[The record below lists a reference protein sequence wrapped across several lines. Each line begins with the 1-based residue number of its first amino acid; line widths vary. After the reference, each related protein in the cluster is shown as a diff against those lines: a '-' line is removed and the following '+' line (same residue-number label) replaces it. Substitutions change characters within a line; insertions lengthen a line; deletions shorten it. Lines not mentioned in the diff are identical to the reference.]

1 MNIDIINE
9 FDKITANEENNNGI
23 SFYSIQDSLRNN
35 LKQQGYNYRE
45 TLISNSVSPYLLR
58 NLKISN
64 FLKYLN
70 DICLEYVETVKK
82 IRVYYNFTVD
92 KDTRYI
98 N

>member
-1 MNIDIINE
+1 MNE
-9 FDKITANEENNNGI
+9 FDKITANEENNNGV
-23 SFYSIQDSLRNN
+23 SFYNVQDNLRNN
-35 LKQQGYNYRE
+35 LKWQGYNYRE

-70 DICLEYVETVKK
+70 DICVEYIETVKK

>member
-1 MNIDIINE
+1 MPTDIMTE
-9 FDKITANEENNNGI
+9 FEQIAANEENNGGV
-23 SFYSIQDSLRNN
+23 SLYAVQETLRDD
-35 LKQQGYNYRE
+35 LKWKGYDYKQ

-58 NLKISN
+58 NLRMSN

-70 DICLEYVETVKK
+70 DIAVEYVETVKK

-92 KDTRYI
+92 KDYRNI

>member
-1 MNIDIINE
+1 MLTDIMTE
-9 FDKITANEENNNGI
+9 FEKIAANEENNGGV
-23 SFYSIQDSLRNN
+23 SLYAAQETLRDD
-35 LKQQGYNYRE
+35 LKWKGYDYKQ

-58 NLKISN
+58 NLRMSN

-70 DICLEYVETVKK
+70 DIAVEYVETVKK

-92 KDTRYI
+92 KDTRHI

>member
-1 MNIDIINE
+1 MLTDIMTE
-9 FDKITANEENNNGI
+9 FEKIAANEENNGGV
-23 SFYSIQDSLRNN
+23 SLYAAQETLRDD
-35 LKQQGYNYRE
+35 LKWKGYDYKQ

-58 NLKISN
+58 NLRMSD

-70 DICLEYVETVKK
+70 DIAVEYVETVKK

-92 KDTRYI
+92 KDARHI

>member
-1 MNIDIINE
+1 MNE
-9 FDKITANEENNNGI
+9 FDKITANEENNNGV
-23 SFYSIQDSLRNN
+23 SFYSVQDNLRNN
-35 LKQQGYNYRE
+35 LKWQGYNYRE

-70 DICLEYVETVKK
+70 DICVEYIETVKK